1 MGLKFLKINP
11 ADNVAVA
18 IDPLK
23 KGDCITVD
31 GKDIFLQEDIP
42 AGHKVALKDLPKT
55 RILLNTD
62 MLSVML
68 VVPLLKEP
76 GSMKGISKRIWRG
89 CWNIHILPIWQN

>member
-31 GKDIFLQEDIP
+31 GKGIFLQ
-42 AGHKVALKDLPKT
+42 
-55 RILLNTD
+55 
-62 MLSVML
+62 
-68 VVPLLKEP
+68 
-76 GSMKGISKRIWRG
+76 
-89 CWNIHILPIWQN
+89 